1 VVLAQLQAFLAHQQ
15 LMLVAVAV
23 VAVLRLVVLL
33 EARVVVVL
41 VEMQTQR
48 ELLAQQ
54 I

>member
-1 VVLAQLQAFLAHQQ
+1 VVLVQPQASLGLALHT
-15 LMLVAVAV
+15 LVVVEAV
-23 VAVLRLVVLL
+23 VALVLVVLL
-33 EARVVVVL
+33 EARAVVVL